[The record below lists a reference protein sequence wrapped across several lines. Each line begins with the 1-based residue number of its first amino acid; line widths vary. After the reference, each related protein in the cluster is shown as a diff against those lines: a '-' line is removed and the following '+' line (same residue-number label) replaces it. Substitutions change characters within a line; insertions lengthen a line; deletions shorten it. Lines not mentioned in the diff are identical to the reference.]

1 MANLIDSSIREMQ
14 KERKAEEELIHN
26 ITTNGE
32 RLGLSWYKYNNE
44 YFQIYN
50 DKILRS
56 HQNNLKINTREGWF
70 ILDLRNVNAC
80 VIYIDG
86 FEKILNGVSVED
98 IVIYPDKYFL
108 FKTPD
113 GRITELWRHSAQ
125 ILVADEIYRL
135 NQDVWC
141 VSSNGIYY
149 ITNLNDRE
157 TIAVGRYP
165 LIYDNVNNKLSYF
178 DTLQGGIMIDVSHLL
193 ERFANK

>member
-1 MANLIDSSIREMQ
+1 MANLINSSIREMQ
-14 KERKAEEELIHN
+14 AERKAEEELIHN

-56 HQNNLKINTREGWF
+56 NQTNLKINTREGWF
-70 ILDLRNVNAC
+70 ILDLRNINAC

-86 FEKILNGVSVED
+86 FEKILNGVSVDD

-113 GRITELWRHSAQ
+113 DRIAELWRHSAQ

-135 NQDVWC
+135 NQNVWC

-149 ITNLNDRE
+149 ITNLNERE

-165 LIYDNVNNKLSYF
+165 LIYDSVNNTLSYY
-178 DTLQGGIMIDVSHLL
+178 DTSQGGIMIDVSYLL
-193 ERFANK
+193 DRFAK

>member
-1 MANLIDSSIREMQ
+1 MADKLVNSSIREMLA
-14 KERKAEEELIHN
+14 ERKAEEELIHA

-32 RLGLSWYKYNNE
+32 RLGLSWYRYNGE
-44 YFQIYN
+44 YYQIYN
-50 DKILRS
+50 NKILRS
-56 HQNNLKINTREGWF
+56 RQTDLKINTHEGWF
-70 ILDLRNVNAC
+70 ILNLRNVNAC
-80 VIYIDG
+80 VIYVDG
-86 FEKILNGVSVED
+86 FEKILNGVSAED

-135 NQDVWC
+135 NQKVWC

-165 LIYDNVNNKLSYF
+165 LIYDSSNNTLTYY
-178 DTLQGGIMIDVSHLL
+178 DTSQGGILVNMSHLL
-193 ERFANK
+193 ERFNN